1 MSTTSHPIHPV
12 ILCGG
17 SGTRLWPLSRAS
29 YPKQLLALIGQHTL
43 LQDTLLRA
51 AALPGAQAP
60 LLVSSHDHR
69 FLVRDQCRDIHCTPA
84 AVYLEPTGRN
94 TAPAIALAALHLAQ
108 ADPDALMLVLPADH
122 VIDDQTAFA
131 QAVASAVQAAQ
142 AGYLCT
148 FGITPSAPETGYGY
162 IKLGSPLP
170 LAQQGQSLPAH
181 DIQSFVEKPDAATAQ
196 RYLAE
201 GGFAWN
207 SGMFVFTA
215 GAYLKELQ
223 THRPDILA
231 AVRAAWMARTDDMGF
246 TRPDATAFN
255 ACPSDSIDYAVM
267 QPTKRSAVVAA
278 SFGWSDVGSWDS
290 LWQISPKDAL
300 GNVALGDTY
309 LTHTRNSYVR
319 AESKLVAVIGLDDV
333 VVIETADAVLVM
345 HKSHAQDIKG
355 VIAHIQTN
363 GRTEHL
369 AHLRVHRPW
378 GWYEGIDAGERFQV
392 KRIMVCPGEKL
403 SLQMH
408 HHRAEHWVVVS
419 GTALVTVDGK
429 EVLLSENQSTYIPLG
444 HTHRLENPGK
454 LPLHLIEVQSG
465 SYLGED
471 DIVRFEDIYRR

>member
-1 MSTTSHPIHPV
+1 MSITIPFIHPV

-17 SGTRLWPLSRAS
+17 SGTRLWPLSRS
-29 YPKQLLALIGQHTL
+29 TYPKQLLALIGQHTL

-60 LLVSSHDHR
+60 ILVSSQDHR
-69 FLVRDQCRDIHCTPA
+69 FLVRDQCRDIHCVPE

-108 ADPDALMLVLPADH
+108 VNPNALMLVLPADH
-122 VIDDQTAFA
+122 VIDDQPAFA
-131 QAVASAVQAAQ
+131 QAVVSAVQAAQ
-142 AGYLCT
+142 SGYLCT
-148 FGITPSAPETGYGY
+148 FGITPSAPETAYGY
-162 IKLGSPLP
+162 IKLGSQL
-170 LAQQGQSLPAH
+170 QQDQLDQSLPVH
-181 DIQSFVEKPDAATAQ
+181 HIQSFVEKPDAATAQ

-215 GAYLKELQ
+215 DAYLQALE

-231 AVRAAWMARTDDMGF
+231 AARAAWLARTNDMGF
-246 TRPDATAFN
+246 IRPDATTFN

-267 QPTKRSAVVAA
+267 QPTKCAAVVAA
-278 SFGWSDVGSWDS
+278 NFGWSDVGSWDS
-290 LWQISPKDAL
+290 LWQISPKDSL

-309 LTHTRNSYVR
+309 LAHTCNSYVR
-319 AESKLVAVIGLDDV
+319 SESKLVAVIGLNDV
-333 VVIETADAVLVM
+333 VVVETADAVLVM

-355 VIAHIQTN
+355 VINHIQTN

-369 AHLRVHRPW
+369 THLRVHRPW

-392 KRIMVCPGEKL
+392 KRIMVRPGGKL

-471 DIVRFEDIYRR
+471 DIVRFEDIYNR